1 MVSSSIGAEK
11 YKINMNLEHLGVPDS
26 KKILKKD
33 QGMSKRQKSKAKGAP
48 NGQSQG
54 NLSSKINNDMIKYPR
69 V

>member
-1 MVSSSIGAEK
+1 MVSSSAEAEK
-11 YKINMNLEHLGVPDS
+11 YKINRSLEHLGVPDS
-26 KKILKKD
+26 KKILRKD
-33 QGMSKRQKSKAKGAP
+33 QGMLKRQKSRAEGAP